1 MNNKLKKQKGFS
13 LIELLVYISSL
24 IIVLMIVINSL
35 LLMSNSYASLKIT
48 QKINQ
53 TATGILNRI
62 VLDTRW
68 SKGLGGTGSIFN
80 VDAGSLSL
88 NVLDDNGD
96 STEVTFYLDGTDLK
110 MKEGLSDPVVL
121 NLPDVKVDKFFL
133 NFVDTGIS
141 KLVKIELELSAE
153 RKGKIKTETFYDSVV
168 MRESY

>member
-1 MNNKLKKQKGFS
+1 MNNKLNKQKGFS

-24 IIVLMIVINSL
+24 IIILMIVINSL
-35 LLMSNSYASLKIT
+35 LLMSNSYAGLKIT

-53 TATGILNRI
+53 TATGIIGRI
-62 VLDTRW
+62 ILDTRW
-68 SKGLGGTGSIFN
+68 SNGLGSTGSIFN
-80 VDAGSLSL
+80 ADAGSLSL

-110 MKEGLSDPVVL
+110 MKEGLNDPIVL
-121 NLPDVKVDKFFL
+121 NLPGVKVDKFFL

-141 KLVKIELELSAE
+141 KLVKIELELSME
-153 RKGKIKTETFYDSVV
+153 RKGKVKTETFYDSVV